1 MIKDSNNNNKGITSM
16 RFITQSKTDAKLMSL
31 RQFGEYLRQN
41 GVFAVEVIESDKDE
55 ITIKLMFEDL

>member
-1 MIKDSNNNNKGITSM
+1 MK
-16 RFITQSKTDAKLMSL
+16 FITQSKTDSKLMSL

-41 GVFAVEVIESDKDE
+41 SVFAVEVIESDKEE